1 MKWRLMVS
9 LNFRLIRMALADSG
23 PHRQTMERRQPH
35 IFYNKGT
42 TKEVEFKALFTHNL
56 FEVILVPNIF
66 FNMREIVLQK
76 KSCKNA
82 IKFIHFFNIEKKE
95 NKRNIR

>member
-1 MKWRLMVS
+1 
-9 LNFRLIRMALADSG
+9 MALADSG

-66 FNMREIVLQK
+66 
-76 KSCKNA
+76 ST
-82 IKFIHFFNIEKKE
+82 
-95 NKRNIR
+95 